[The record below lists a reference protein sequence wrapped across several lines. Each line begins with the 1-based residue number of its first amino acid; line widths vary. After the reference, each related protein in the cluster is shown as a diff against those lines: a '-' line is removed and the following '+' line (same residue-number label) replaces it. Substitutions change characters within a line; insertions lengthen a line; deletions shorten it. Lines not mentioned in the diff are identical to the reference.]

1 MKKKSKFIF
10 NEFKSIMIKELLI
23 VDLTFAN
30 VNAAC
35 FISNLIKQYSRF
47 KLFKA

>member
-23 VDLTFAN
+23 VNLIFIN
-30 VNAAC
+30 INAAR
-35 FISNLIKQYSRF
+35 FISNLIK
-47 KLFKA
+47 